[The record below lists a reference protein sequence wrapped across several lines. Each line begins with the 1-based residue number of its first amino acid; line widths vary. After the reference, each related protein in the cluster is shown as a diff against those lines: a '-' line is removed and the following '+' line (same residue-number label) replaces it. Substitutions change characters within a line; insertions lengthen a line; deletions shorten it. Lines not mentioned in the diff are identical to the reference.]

1 MTTPENNAETT
12 PETTIDALDRH
23 LASGGRVLD
32 VRNPDEYADAHI
44 PGATLIPLS
53 ELDQRLGDVPTDR
66 PVHVVCQ
73 SGRRSAQ
80 AVQQLLR
87 ADIDAISV
95 TGGTSGWSESGRP
108 TETGDR

>member
-1 MTTPENNAETT
+1 MTTPDTT
-12 PETTIDALDRH
+12 PETTVDELDRH

-44 PGATLIPLS
+44 PGAVLIPLS
-53 ELDQRLGDVPTDR
+53 ELDQRLGDVPPDR

-87 ADIDAISV
+87 ADIDAVSV

-108 TETGDR
+108 TETGRR

>member
-1 MTTPENNAETT
+1 M
-12 PETTIDALDRH
+12 
-23 LASGGRVLD
+23 LD
-32 VRNPDEYADAHI
+32 VRNPDEYAEAHI
-44 PGATLIPLS
+44 PGATLIPLP
-53 ELDQRLGDVPTDR
+53 ELDQRLADVPTDR

-80 AVQQLLR
+80 AAQQLIA

-108 TETGDR
+108 TETGSS

>member
-1 MTTPENNAETT
+1 MTTPENT
-12 PETTIDALDRH
+12 PETTIDELDRH

-32 VRNPDEYADAHI
+32 VRNPDEYAEAHI
-44 PGATLIPLS
+44 PGATLIPLP
-53 ELDQRLGDVPTDR
+53 ELGERLADVPTDR

-80 AVQQLLR
+80 AVQQLNE
-87 ADIDAISV
+87 AHIDAVSV

>member
-1 MTTPENNAETT
+1 MAPPENT
-12 PETTIDALDRH
+12 PETTIDDLERH

-32 VRNPDEYADAHI
+32 VRNPDEYAEAHI
-44 PGATLIPLS
+44 PGATLIPLP
-53 ELDQRLGDVPTDR
+53 ELDQRLADVPTDR

-80 AVQQLLR
+80 AAQQLIA

-108 TETGDR
+108 TETGSS